1 MPDAHRGVVAGLEV
15 GLHEHDGGLDV
26 TFCWYAVLS
35 GDPVLQAVRQAQRR
49 RQVLLQCTNKGQVN
63 TDLFLVS
70 TTEC

>member
-15 GLHEHDGGLDV
+15 RLHEHDGGLDV
-26 TFCWYAVLS
+26 TFCWYAVLA

-49 RQVLLQCTNKGQVN
+49 RQVLLQCTNRGQVHI
-63 TDLFLVS
+63 DLLHVN